1 MTPLTNYVSFS
12 SKKYT
17 TLKNKSID
25 YNKREY
31 LPDKKN
37 IPIVMKTCI
46 SEEKPMKQ
54 FGNPPLSARTPYPL

>member
-1 MTPLTNYVSFS
+1 MTTLTNYVLFS

-31 LPDKKN
+31 LPDKK
-37 IPIVMKTCI
+37 TF
-46 SEEKPMKQ
+46 Q
-54 FGNPPLSARTPYPL
+54 

>member
-1 MTPLTNYVSFS
+1 MGGGGITPLTNYVSFS

-31 LPDKKN
+31 LPDKK
-37 IPIVMKTCI
+37 TF
-46 SEEKPMKQ
+46 Q
-54 FGNPPLSARTPYPL
+54 